1 MINFIDRNRPAEV
14 KAYTSQASRL
24 KGKEKA
30 SGDNFTLDSSQD
42 RVLLSPMAKEIQM
55 AKNWLQTIPD
65 VRVEKVAEI
74 KNQIALGAYQISS
87 ERIAHRMMGES
98 LMNELL

>member
-1 MINFIDRNRPAEV
+1 MINFIDRNRPADV
-14 KAYTSQASRL
+14 KAYTSQTPRL

-30 SGDNFTLDSSQD
+30 SGDNFTFDSNQD

>member
-1 MINFIDRNRPAEV
+1 MINFIDRNRPAGV
-14 KAYTSQASRL
+14 KAYTSQVSRL

-30 SGDNFTLDSSQD
+30 SGDNLTLDSSQD

-65 VRVEKVAEI
+65 VRAEKVTEI
-74 KNQIALGAYQISS
+74 KNQIAQGAYQISS
-87 ERIAHRMMGES
+87 ERIAHRIMGES
-98 LMNELL
+98 LLNEML